1 MTGLVVILSR
11 HLEQGL
17 TLLARFTL
25 PGDQAKLPGPG
36 AYIPEK
42 VGAAASSWFQWS
54 MTPPR

>member
-1 MTGLVVILSR
+1 MILSR